1 MPLSSYT
8 YFVRINAR
16 RYGCRVHQ
24 TLTKYYQRATL
35 RVYAARTASVK
46 GLRSSLNMLSLEFF
60 FFAFENK
67 KNILQ
72 IIFNKHTHTFKAKNK
87 INPKE
92 TEDTKVKC
100 VYVCILCRV
109 E

>member
-1 MPLSSYT
+1 MSGPSNFDEILSKGYASRVCRAHRISERLTQLIEYA
-8 YFVRINAR
+8 FVRI
-16 RYGCRVHQ
+16 
-24 TLTKYYQRATL
+24 
-35 RVYAARTASVK
+35 
-46 GLRSSLNMLSLEFF
+46 F